1 MIILKYKS
9 EYIKHNEK
17 WKLNSESIEKIKEI
31 DYNKITNN
39 IKKYDFVESE
49 FTKYGRMVTKLTTT
63 KNNYKTIINFKFL

>member
-17 WKLNSESIEKIKEI
+17 WKLNTESIEKIKEI
-31 DYNKITNN
+31 DYNNITND

-49 FTKYGRMVTKLTTT
+49 FTKYGRMITKLTTT
-63 KNNYKTIINFKFL
+63 KDNYKTIINFKFL

>member
-31 DYNKITNN
+31 DYNKITND

-63 KNNYKTIINFKFL
+63 KDNHKTIINFKFL

>member
-31 DYNKITNN
+31 DYNNITND

-63 KNNYKTIINFKFL
+63 KDNYKTIINFKFI

>member
-1 MIILKYKS
+1 MIILKYKTN
-9 EYIKHNEK
+9 YIKHNEK

-31 DYNKITNN
+31 DYNNITND

-63 KNNYKTIINFKFL
+63 KNNYKTIIHFKFL

>member
-9 EYIKHNEK
+9 EYIKHNKK

-31 DYNKITNN
+31 DYNNITND

-49 FTKYGRMVTKLTTT
+49 FTKYGRMVTKLT
-63 KNNYKTIINFKFL
+63 KLHNNKKTIISFKFL

>member
-17 WKLNSESIEKIKEI
+17 WKLNLESIEKIKEI
-31 DYNKITNN
+31 DYNKITND

-63 KNNYKTIINFKFL
+63 KDNYKTIINFKFL

>member
-1 MIILKYKS
+1 MIILKHKS

-31 DYNKITNN
+31 DYNNITND

-63 KNNYKTIINFKFL
+63 KDNYKTIINFKFL

>member
-17 WKLNSESIEKIKEI
+17 WKLNSESIEKIKKI
-31 DYNKITNN
+31 DYNNITNE

-63 KNNYKTIINFKFL
+63 KDNYKTIINFKFL

>member
-1 MIILKYKS
+1 MIILKYKTN
-9 EYIKHNEK
+9 YIKHNEK

-31 DYNKITNN
+31 DYNKLTED

-63 KNNYKTIINFKFL
+63 KDNYKTIINFKFL

>member
-31 DYNKITNN
+31 DY
-39 IKKYDFVESE
+39 
-49 FTKYGRMVTKLTTT
+49 
-63 KNNYKTIINFKFL
+63 KFNHQEILRISFF

>member
-31 DYNKITNN
+31 DYNNITNN

-63 KNNYKTIINFKFL
+63 KDNYKTIINFKFL

>member
-17 WKLNSESIEKIKEI
+17 WKLNSESIEKINEI
-31 DYNKITNN
+31 DYNKLTDN

-49 FTKYGRMVTKLTTT
+49 FTKYGRMITKLTTT
-63 KNNYKTIINFKFL
+63 KDNYKTIINFKFL

>member
-31 DYNKITNN
+31 DYNKITND

-63 KNNYKTIINFKFL
+63 KDNYKTIINFKFL

>member
-31 DYNKITNN
+31 DYNNITND

-63 KNNYKTIINFKFL
+63 KDNYKTIIDFKFL

>member
-17 WKLNSESIEKIKEI
+17 WKLNSESIEKIKKI
-31 DYNKITNN
+31 DYNNITND

-63 KNNYKTIINFKFL
+63 KDNYKTIINFKFL

>member
-31 DYNKITNN
+31 DYNNITNE

-49 FTKYGRMVTKLTTT
+49 FTKYDRMVTKLTTT
-63 KNNYKTIINFKFL
+63 KNNYKTIIHFKFL